1 MGMGERGAGRSPA
14 DRKARKG
21 GQNWLARTIKKSQDG
36 LVQKY
41 KDLQLAGDI
50 EGAKALRKGRTN
62 TMMGKGLLE
71 RMPEINSDSTTT
83 VGGGNTNANT
93 AGGGGTSAN
102 TSGTFDTP
110 IDNPNR
116 GEGIKS
122 SKLRSDLKIHSGGPR
137 KRIRSGLT
145 SVGPSG
151 YGLNRI

>member
-50 EGAKALRKGRTN
+50 EGAKALRKGLTN
-62 TMMGKGLLE
+62 TIMGKGLLE
-71 RMPEINSDSTTT
+71 RMPEINSNSTTT
-83 VGGGNTNANT
+83 V
-93 AGGGGTSAN
+93 GGGGTSAN

-122 SKLRSDLKIHSGGPR
+122 SKLRSDLKIPSGGPR